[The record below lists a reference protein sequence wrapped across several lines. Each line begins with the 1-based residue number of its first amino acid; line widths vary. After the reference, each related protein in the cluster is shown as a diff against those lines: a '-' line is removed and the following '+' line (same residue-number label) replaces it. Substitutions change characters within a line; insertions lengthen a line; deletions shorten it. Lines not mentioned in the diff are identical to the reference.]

1 MINYQI
7 IIFFSLM
14 GFNYIDLFH
23 SNIHIQVFIY
33 RFHYIILFSL
43 LFYYNKGSSPCFGFV
58 IREEP
63 SALNHCVL
71 HLYNLKNISIIINF
85 LSGNIF
91 FVCFLDF
98 YLFVCL
104 FFCFIFSIFV
114 VFIFHFSFNN
124 LVNFVNDFVIIEYA
138 VFIVNLLLLLVAE
151 IYIYISYFIIPYHTS
166 DQLKVVYQT

>member
-1 MINYQI
+1 MTNYYI
-7 IIFFSLM
+7 LFFFSLM
-14 GFNYIDLFH
+14 RFNYINLFH
-23 SNIHIQVFIY
+23 SNIHIVQVFIY
-33 RFHYIILFSL
+33 RFHQIILFSL
-43 LFYYNKGSSPCFGFV
+43 LFYYDKGSSPRFGFA

-91 FVCFLDF
+91 FVCLFVC

-114 VFIFHFSFNN
+114 VFIFHFSFDN
-124 LVNFVNDFVIIEYA
+124 LVNLVNDFVIIEYA
-138 VFIVNLLLLLVAE
+138 VLIVNLLLLLVAE
-151 IYIYISYFIIPYHTS
+151 IYIFQFNFNSIQKIDLLTIR
-166 DQLKVVYQT
+166 